1 MDVLAI
7 QGPAQIVADFRVNWP
22 IYLSMPFV
30 AALIG
35 YGTKIVAIE
44 MMFKPVKFRGIKPF
58 LGWQGII
65 PRRSARMAGILCD
78 TLTSRLISAE
88 EIVDR
93 LDADRIAAEI
103 DEPLRQGLRQVAEQ
117 MAAKYQPQ
125 LWESL
130 PVRVRRM
137 VIARI
142 ENETPA
148 IVNGLVG
155 DIKQN
160 IEAVFDLKQM
170 VISSLVKD
178 KLLVEKLFR
187 DVGKKEFAFIRRS
200 GLYFGFTIGL
210 VQMVAWAVLHNP
222 LVMPVFGLFTGW
234 LTDWLALKMI
244 FEPKEPKR
252 YFGLMTWQ
260 GLFLK
265 RRLEVSE
272 DYGKLIADEI
282 LTPTNLIEELL
293 QGPLSD
299 QLITLIDKQV
309 QRALDEQTGIA
320 RPLVVFAVGGRQYQE
335 LKKDVSN
342 EVMRRLPDTLK
353 HVERYAGDA
362 MLIQQTLIEKMRA
375 MTPEE
380 FEGVLRPAF
389 QQDEWIL
396 ITVGAVLGF
405 LVGELQVV
413 LVEHLAVPV

>member
-252 YFGLMTWQ
+252 YFGLVTWQ

-265 RRLEVSE
+265 RR
-272 DYGKLIADEI
+272 
-282 LTPTNLIEELL
+282 
-293 QGPLSD
+293 
-299 QLITLIDKQV
+299 
-309 QRALDEQTGIA
+309 
-320 RPLVVFAVGGRQYQE
+320 
-335 LKKDVSN
+335 
-342 EVMRRLPDTLK
+342 
-353 HVERYAGDA
+353 
-362 MLIQQTLIEKMRA
+362 
-375 MTPEE
+375 
-380 FEGVLRPAF
+380 
-389 QQDEWIL
+389 
-396 ITVGAVLGF
+396 
-405 LVGELQVV
+405 
-413 LVEHLAVPV
+413 